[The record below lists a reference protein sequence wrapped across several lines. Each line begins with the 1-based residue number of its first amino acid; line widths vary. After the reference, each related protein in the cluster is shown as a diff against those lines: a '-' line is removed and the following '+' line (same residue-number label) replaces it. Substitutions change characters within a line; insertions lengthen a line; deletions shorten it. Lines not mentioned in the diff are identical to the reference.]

1 MPDFFFLIFSSP
13 IFHLQSRDRLLK
25 ALRAIN
31 AGDTAD
37 QVVRQ
42 VDKMIRNSERARENR
57 VDRVVNTFSFPH
69 YNLVNKL

>member
-1 MPDFFFLIFSSP
+1 MRDVFPL

-31 AGDTAD
+31 AGDAAD

-57 VDRVVNTFSFPH
+57 PGRVIIPFS
-69 YNLVNKL
+69 LLTRT

>member
-1 MPDFFFLIFSSP
+1 MPDFFFFSSP

-69 YNLVNKL
+69 